1 MISALTIAGSDPSGG
16 AGIQQDLRVFQ
27 ALGVAGLSAI
37 TAITV
42 QNSQGVRSVHPVS
55 ADVLAA
61 QIEAVME
68 DARHLR
74 GIKIGMLGGEAQV
87 FAVADILRRS
97 RPTNVILDPVLA
109 SSGGV
114 RLLDSAGQAAVLREL
129 LPLCDLVTPNLQEAA
144 ELTGA
149 DPISDYAGI
158 RKAGRHF
165 LALGAHAVLIK
176 GGHLPGAPTD
186 YLFLPGSDKP
196 QEFVGCRIDTEDTH
210 GTGCLFSSA
219 ITGLRIQLGSLD
231 WQYIIETAKDILED
245 GLRSP
250 VSSGRG
256 RGYPDAFAATR
267 PRKSDFYSRYKR
279 LRGLY
284 VLTDPGLRPD
294 RSAENI
300 VRAALAGGAGIIQ
313 FRDKTL
319 STPKLIETAGVL
331 KELCH
336 EAGALFIVNDRVD
349 VALACDADGVH
360 LGPDDMDAMDASRL
374 LIRDRKFVGVSV
386 GTVAEAKRLA
396 PFATYLAVG
405 AIFGSSTKDDAGDA
419 VGVDRIREIKAAFP
433 DKPLV
438 AIGGINLGNID
449 AVIAAGADAVAVI
462 SAVVCAPDMT
472 AATRE
477 LCSHFPAV
485 NPPVEEQ

>member
-1 MISALTIAGSDPSGG
+1 M
-16 AGIQQDLRVFQ
+16 
-27 ALGVAGLSAI
+27 
-37 TAITV
+37 
-42 QNSQGVRSVHPVS
+42 
-55 ADVLAA
+55 
-61 QIEAVME
+61 
-68 DARHLR
+68 
-74 GIKIGMLGGEAQV
+74 
-87 FAVADILRRS
+87 
-97 RPTNVILDPVLA
+97 
-109 SSGGV
+109 
-114 RLLDSAGQAAVLREL
+114 
-129 LPLCDLVTPNLQEAA
+129 
-144 ELTGA
+144 
-149 DPISDYAGI
+149 
-158 RKAGRHF
+158 
-165 LALGAHAVLIK
+165 
-176 GGHLPGAPTD
+176 
-186 YLFLPGSDKP
+186 
-196 QEFVGCRIDTEDTH
+196 
-210 GTGCLFSSA
+210 
-219 ITGLRIQLGSLD
+219 
-231 WQYIIETAKDILED
+231 
-245 GLRSP
+245 
-250 VSSGRG
+250 
-256 RGYPDAFAATR
+256 
-267 PRKSDFYSRYKR
+267 
-279 LRGLY
+279 
-284 VLTDPGLRPD
+284 
-294 RSAENI
+294 
-300 VRAALAGGAGIIQ
+300 
-313 FRDKTL
+313 
-319 STPKLIETAGVL
+319 IETAGVL